1 MFLYTPVMNLTF
13 CFCCSIVY
21 LIDLFLNANEHY
33 ITLHSSLL
41 FFHNWRVYFQN
52 VLNPLLVL
60 LRKTGFFDR
69 IYTRV
74 YGKTKFRKKKKCI
87 CVSYL
92 DLNFTL

>member
-1 MFLYTPVMNLTF
+1 MIFKIKYDFVILE
-13 CFCCSIVY
+13 
-21 LIDLFLNANEHY
+21 LIGQAYFDLKRNNRKNVWNKCL
-33 ITLHSSLL
+33 I
-41 FFHNWRVYFQN
+41 NWRVYFQN

-74 YGKTKFRKKKKCI
+74 YGETKFRLNKKCI

-92 DLNFTL
+92 GLNFTL